1 MRHGKADN
9 HLGRTSQHR
18 KALLMNLANSLILH
32 KRITTTVAKAK
43 ELRKYVEPLIT
54 RSKDDSTH
62 SRRIT
67 FSYLRDKE
75 AVKELYG
82 PVADKV
88 SDRNGGYTRII
99 KTGFRL
105 GDNAD
110 MCIVELVD
118 FNTVYGGTAEK
129 DTAAK
134 KRTRRGKSA
143 VAKTAEATAPAIE
156 AAAPAVEDETPAVDT
171 AAEDTSSNDAP
182 ATETSSEEEAPK
194 AE

>member
-43 ELRKYVEPLIT
+43 ELRKFVEPIIT

-67 FSYLRDKE
+67 FSYLRHKD
-75 AVKELYG
+75 AIKELYG
-82 PVADKV
+82 PIADKV

-99 KTGFRL
+99 KLGTRL
-105 GDNAD
+105 GDSAS

-118 FNTVYGGTAEK
+118 FNAIYGGSVQEEAT
-129 DTAAK
+129 TK
-134 KRTRRGKSA
+134 KRTRRGKSTTTA
-143 VAKTAEATAPAIE
+143 TTKAADAAPVATPVVE
-156 AAAPAVEDETPAVDT
+156 AATEENTEDAAPEAP
-171 AAEDTSSNDAP
+171 TSAN
-182 ATETSSEEEAPK
+182 ETSSEEETPK